1 MHIYVVSRLYKK
13 EPTRWESILHE
24 LEQSRAIMS
33 KHYAPLRNGIVSEL
47 KNAGSGDKV
56 LRDGIAARD
65 RTGKQQGV
73 LTRSKDALAN
83 FIQRIRP
90 KLGALKEHYL
100 GVPTLP
106 SVPFGG
112 AELEGQFHLAA
123 TDDTGTTRYLFLHPS
138 AWDGDEVASFVEL
151 LAIIGEGRH
160 GCSREDVWFVN
171 LSHGKIQKPTKS
183 YKRLRTELQKT
194 VSLFD
199 RLQRA
204 LREDY

>member
-13 EPTRWESILHE
+13 EPTRWESILRE
-24 LEQSRAIMS
+24 LEQSRAIMR
-33 KHYAPLRNGIVSEL
+33 KHYAPLRNAIVAEL
-47 KNAGSGDKV
+47 KNAGRGEKV

-65 RTGKQQGV
+65 QAGKQQAV
-73 LTRSKDALAN
+73 FTRSKDALAN

-90 KLGALKEHYL
+90 KLGELKENFL
-100 GVPTLP
+100 GVSALP
-106 SVPFGG
+106 PVPFGG

-123 TDDTGTTRYLFLHPS
+123 TDETGATRYLFLHPS
-138 AWDGDEVASFVEL
+138 AWDGDEVASYIEL
-151 LAIIGEGRH
+151 LTTIGEARH

-171 LSHGKIQKPTKS
+171 LSQGEIQKPAKS
-183 YKRLRTELQKT
+183 YKRLRAELQKT

-204 LREDY
+204 LKEKY